1 MDLASSTQDSIY
13 VYSTFREVLLFFNA
27 PIYVPDGYDHIGVG
41 LHPMKRITLVSKVKY
56 GKYYIGA
63 TWPLGSAI
71 EALSTKKQIQDQ

>member
-41 LHPMKRITLVSKVKY
+41 LHPMKRITLV
-56 GKYYIGA
+56 IGVQGQV
-63 TWPLGSAI
+63 W
-71 EALSTKKQIQDQ
+71 QILHWSHMASG